1 VWTCRTLPGES
12 GGDKVALLKGIDEGK
27 FEGGVPLD
35 GSLVFFTGSAKE
47 SVGAFSS
54 IEGLSNFVVYFV
66 EFWIFFV
73 F

>member
-1 VWTCRTLPGES
+1 VLTCRHFFTGES

-54 IEGLSNFVVYFV
+54 IEG
-66 EFWIFFV
+66 
-73 F
+73 

>member
-1 VWTCRTLPGES
+1 VEFRLLKEIKIVSVSTCRHFFTGES

-54 IEGLSNFVVYFV
+54 IEG
-66 EFWIFFV
+66 
-73 F
+73 